1 MSAQTKEQT
10 GNHKTKTPGS
20 KKAANFVIQGSILA
34 ITGIVVR
41 LIGMFYRIPLSN
53 IIGKQGNGYYTSSFG
68 VYNILLILSSY
79 SMPVAVSKMVATRI
93 AREEHQ
99 NSRRI
104 LRAALAYATVVGGVA
119 AAVLW
124 FGAESFAQL
133 IKTPFSMYALK
144 TLAPTI
150 WIMAYLGVLRGYFQG
165 TGSMV
170 PTAISQILEQVVN
183 AIVSVGAAAILFKVG
198 TSLNQARGATEY
210 SYALGAAG
218 GTIGTGAGALTALI
232 FFIFLTR
239 AQAPE
244 RRRLAEQDVTG
255 RLESYRQLGHNLT
268 ITILPIVLSSTV
280 YNISNVLDNYL
291 FGQGM
296 DHLGFSAISIATL
309 WGVLGYYQL
318 LFNIP
323 VAVSNALS
331 SSLIPSLSRAVAS
344 GNQVQIRERIA
355 TAVRFSMLIAIPAAV
370 GLTVLSAPINNLL
383 FGAEDNQIV
392 IRLTMVGSLAV
403 VFYSLSTVSNAILQ
417 GLNHMNVPLR
427 NAVISLIFHV
437 AALEAM
443 LLGFK
448 WGIYSVVFA
457 NILFAF
463 MMCALN
469 GMAIA
474 QIADYRQEWRK
485 TFVIPGFSALFMGA
499 AAYVVYRLIRLM
511 VPAGAA
517 DKRLWLTV
525 QVLPAIAVAVVVYG
539 VLLIK
544 FGGFGAEELAAMPG
558 GRKLTEL
565 LKKVRLL

>member
-1 MSAQTKEQT
+1 M
-10 GNHKTKTPGS
+10 
-20 KKAANFVIQGSILA
+20 
-34 ITGIVVR
+34 
-41 LIGMFYRIPLSN
+41 
-53 IIGKQGNGYYTSSFG
+53 
-68 VYNILLILSSY
+68 
-79 SMPVAVSKMVATRI
+79 
-93 AREEHQ
+93 
-99 NSRRI
+99 
-104 LRAALAYATVVGGVA
+104 
-119 AAVLW
+119 
-124 FGAESFAQL
+124 
-133 IKTPFSMYALK
+133 
-144 TLAPTI
+144 
-150 WIMAYLGVLRGYFQG
+150 
-165 TGSMV
+165 
-170 PTAISQILEQVVN
+170 
-183 AIVSVGAAAILFKVG
+183 
-198 TSLNQARGATEY
+198 
-210 SYALGAAG
+210 
-218 GTIGTGAGALTALI
+218 
-232 FFIFLTR
+232 
-239 AQAPE
+239 
-244 RRRLAEQDVTG
+244 
-255 RLESYRQLGHNLT
+255 
-268 ITILPIVLSSTV
+268 

-291 FGQGM
+291 FCQGM

-331 SSLIPSLSRAVAS
+331 SSLIPSLSRAVAN
-344 GNQVQIRERIA
+344 GNREQIAERIA

-392 IRLTMVGSLAV
+392 IRLTMAGSLAV

-443 LLGFK
+443 LMGFK

-463 MMCALN
+463 MMCVLN

-474 QIADYRQEWRK
+474 RIADYRQEWRK

-499 AAYVVYRLIRLM
+499 AAFAVYRLIRLA

-517 DKRLWLTV
+517 DRRLWLTV
-525 QVLPAIAVAVVVYG
+525 QVLPAIAVAVAVYG

-544 FGGFGAEELAAMPG
+544 FGGFGAEELSTMPG
-558 GRKLTEL
+558 GRKLTAL